1 MMVENQNRSQL
12 RKFYNTL
19 EDQPLEPSN
28 PYYYPFLQENDS
40 DPIAELANR
49 ISFSVSESVN
59 LFSGQ
64 TGCGKSTEF
73 RRLEKTLKDDDCEVF
88 LLDMR
93 EYMNLTTAVEIS
105 DFLISMMTALSDEV
119 EQRYGK
125 APAKRGYL
133 ERLSDFLN
141 TEVNL
146 DNMGF
151 KTGFGD
157 IKASLKDDPTFKQR
171 LQESLQGH
179 TAKIVS
185 AAHSFAQDTV
195 TLIRDELKDTDKKIV
210 LLIDSV
216 EQIKGVGADGSEK
229 VHKSVANLF
238 SGHAPS
244 LQIPMLHI
252 VYTIPPYLTALVPGL
267 GRQLGGAMACT
278 LPSIHVQN
286 KDNSKDHNGLEIMRE
301 LITRRYSQWEQL
313 FSPEQLNT
321 LAEASGGDLRDFF
334 RLIRAA
340 LVKTVKTIPV
350 QDKVIE
356 QAQNHLR
363 REMMPLANDD
373 KQWLR
378 EITENKKANLAAIEK
393 LPDLARFFDTKL
405 VLNYRNGDD
414 WYDVHPLLKKEI
426 NE

>member
-1 MMVENQNRSQL
+1 MIAENQYL
-12 RKFYNTL
+12 KELKAFYNAL
-19 EDQPLEPSN
+19 DDKPLEPTDVF
-28 PYYYPFLQENDS
+28 YLPFLQDSDS

-49 ISFSVSESVN
+49 INFSVSESIN

-64 TGCGKSTEF
+64 AGCGKSTEF
-73 RRLEKTLKDDDCEVF
+73 RRLRKKLQEDDCVVF
-88 LLDMR
+88 LLNMR
-93 EYMNLTTAVEIS
+93 WYMNLTTPVEIS
-105 DFLISMMTALSDEV
+105 DFLISIMTALSEKI
-119 EQRYGK
+119 EKKYNK
-125 APAKRGYL
+125 SPAKRSYI
-133 ERLSDFLN
+133 ERLGDFLGK
-141 TEVNL
+141 EVSL
-146 DNMGF
+146 DSMGL

-185 AAHSFAQDTV
+185 EAHIFAQDTV
-195 TLIRDELKDTDKKIV
+195 KLIREESNDKDKKIV

-216 EQIKGVGADGSEK
+216 EQIKGVGAEGSEK

-238 SGHAPS
+238 SGHATS

-252 VYTIPPYLTALVPGL
+252 VYTIPPYLTSLAPGL

-286 KDNSKDHNGLEIMRE
+286 KDNTIDTSGLQTMRD
-301 LITRRYSQWEQL
+301 LINNRYPQWQQFFNSEQID
-313 FSPEQLNT
+313 T
-321 LAEASGGDLRDFF
+321 LAKASGGDLRDFF

-340 LVKTVKTIPV
+340 LVKTIKTVPI
-350 QDKVIE
+350 QDKVIK
-356 QAQNHLR
+356 QAQNHLL
-363 REMMPLANDD
+363 REMMPIANDD
-373 KQWLR
+373 KKWLQ
-378 EITENKKANLAAIEK
+378 EIAKNKKANLESIEK
-393 LPDLARFFDTKL
+393 LSDLARFFDTKL

-414 WYDVHPLLKKEI
+414 WYDVHPLLKDEI